1 MAINKL
7 NVKQKQPSLVI
18 RLNSIFGQ
26 LHKLAVEAVFQQ
38 SDDKC
43 KYTIFNSAVKEQQN
57 GYKFQGA
64 GQHVV
69 ILSPPENQQAD
80 KKNAAKALTIYM
92 SHFVGYSIDINY
104 SKLKPIWDVN
114 GNSQADDDV
123 VTESMRQFNDV
134 QKSLY
139 LSLFENIDDETSISN
154 HVSRKITGYYARFDL
169 KTGTQNPSVF
179 SQGSAWQQ
187 LKKMVGDFV
196 DGMSFQTYN
205 WQNGPS
211 GQWTSIKDIRMSLSN
226 AIDASKLPDSV
237 RNTAK
242 HEMNLNVS
250 AYVDKNKAIIQY
262 LKSRLTYN
270 DQQKLN
276 KTDLSLC
283 VKIHQQERGYEL
295 VSKQAIADLVTKSIT
310 RGFFDVVVGT
320 NKFNGNDV
328 ILINNY
334 SDNMKD
340 KSSNKYIDVSSQSYD
355 SYKDMYNVEWRVAA
369 NKTALLLKMIYVL
382 LGYDAICQA
391 YQQCPSTPLNPG
403 ELSKQDFNS
412 VKAIIDEL
420 RVLSNAGFSEDG
432 INSLSIQTL
441 KNNGLVA
448 TSHGLMFNT
457 SGNFTDELIKKSYI
471 QNSSNKQFKCKL
483 SKSDAIR
490 IYRMDI
496 NSIVNLY
503 EEMIAKRAV
512 MANFVNSHYAKL
524 QSLHIN
530 GYTSVGGTFRNAI
543 APQIVRSQFAIGSIG
558 NPNRF
563 DAIFDSCIQE
573 MRSYPKFSRKGD
585 QNQDMITSDNDYNS
599 KFDLYIVPM
608 ENLEFDELKQ
618 DTKFSKNARG

>member
-26 LHKLAVEAVFQQ
+26 LHKIAVEAVFQQ

-43 KYTIFNSAVKEQQN
+43 KYTIFNSAIKEQQN
-57 GYKFQGA
+57 GYRFQGA

-69 ILSPPENQQAD
+69 ILTPPENEQAD

-92 SHFVGYSIDINY
+92 SHFVGHNMEINY

-123 VTESMRQFNDV
+123 VTESMKQFNHV

-154 HVSRKITGYYARFDL
+154 HTSRKITGYYARFDL

-179 SQGSAWQQ
+179 SQGSAWKQ

-196 DGMSFQTYN
+196 DGISFQTYN

-211 GQWTSIKDIRMSLSN
+211 GQWTTIKDVRRSLSN
-226 AIDASKLPDSV
+226 TIDASKLPDAV

-242 HEMNLNVS
+242 HDMNLNVS
-250 AYVDKNKAIIQY
+250 AYVDKNKTIVQY

-276 KTDLSLC
+276 KIDLSLC
-283 VKIHQQERGYEL
+283 VKLHQQERGYEL

-320 NKFNGNDV
+320 NKFNSNDV
-328 ILINNY
+328 ILVNNY

-340 KSSNKYIDVSSQSYD
+340 KASNKYIDVGSQNYD
-355 SYKDMYNVEWRVAA
+355 QHKDMYNVEWRVAA
-369 NKTALLLKMIYVL
+369 NKTALLLKMMYVL

-391 YQQCPSTPLNPG
+391 YDQCPPTPLNPG
-403 ELSKQDFNS
+403 ELSKQDFKSIKPLIN
-412 VKAIIDEL
+412 DL
-420 RVLSNAGFSEDG
+420 RVLSNAGFSKDG
-432 INSLSIQTL
+432 INSLSIATL
-441 KNNGLVA
+441 KSNGLD
-448 TSHGLMFNT
+448 SSSGRLMF
-457 SGNFTDELIKKSYI
+457 SEKGSFRDDLIKKSYL
-471 QNSSNKQFKCKL
+471 QNSASKQFKCKL

-496 NSIVNLY
+496 NNIVHLY
-503 EEMIAKRAV
+503 EEMIDKRSD
-512 MANFVNSHYAKL
+512 MSDFVNSHYPQL
-524 QSLHIN
+524 QSLPID
-530 GYTSVGGTFRNAI
+530 GYASVGGTFRNAI
-543 APQIVRSQFAIGSIG
+543 APQIVGSRFAVGSIG

-563 DAIFDSCIQE
+563 DAIFNECIQE
-573 MRSYPKFSRKGD
+573 MHSYPKFNRKGD
-585 QNQDMITSDNDYNS
+585 SNSDMIMGGNDYNS

-608 ENLEFDELKQ
+608 ENLEFDELKP